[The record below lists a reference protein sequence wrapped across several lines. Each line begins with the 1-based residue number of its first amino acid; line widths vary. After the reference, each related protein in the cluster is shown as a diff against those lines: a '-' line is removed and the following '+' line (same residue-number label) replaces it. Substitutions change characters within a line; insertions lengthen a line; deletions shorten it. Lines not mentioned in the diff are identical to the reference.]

1 MNAQNGK
8 NLISKNDV
16 DFSGFDCL
24 FFQKNK
30 QIDKF
35 IYDDARRA
43 QREKLKNAVKK
54 NWNKWMKLNV
64 LRIRKLV

>member
-1 MNAQNGK
+1 MGK
-8 NLISKNDV
+8 ISFLKMTLIFRGLV
-16 DFSGFDCL
+16 V
-24 FFQKNK
+24 FFRKNK

-54 NWNKWMKLNV
+54 NGTSG
-64 LRIRKLV
+64 